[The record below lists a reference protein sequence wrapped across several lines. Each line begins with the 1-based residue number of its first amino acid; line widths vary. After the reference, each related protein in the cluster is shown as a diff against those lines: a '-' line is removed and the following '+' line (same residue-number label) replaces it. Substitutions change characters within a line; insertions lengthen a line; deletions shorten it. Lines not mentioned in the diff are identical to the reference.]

1 MARRLFVGGLCVSM
15 AAAVVVGA
23 SLASASSGSG
33 ARVWGAAPSLVHFG
47 KAAGAVAGDTIT
59 VISKN
64 ATETDVDEPPSG
76 FSQGDEITVS
86 SPLFDTAG
94 SRVGHLDVHGAITA
108 LFQRAGVARGQFE
121 FTATLRNGAI
131 TATGVATFSES
142 GTDGGFTAAV
152 TGGTGAYRKTDGWVR
167 VTFTSATTSTF
178 AYHLTD

>member
-1 MARRLFVGGLCVSM
+1 MAKGGNMARRLFVGGLCVSM

-76 FSQGDEITVS
+76 FSQGDETTVS
-86 SPLFDTAG
+86 SPLFNTAG
-94 SRVGHLDVHGAITA
+94 ARVGHLDVHGAFTA
-108 LFQRAGVARGQFE
+108 VFPKRHTARLQVT
-121 FTATLRNGAI
+121 FTATLAHGAI
-131 TATGVATFSES
+131 TAT
-142 GTDGGFTAAV
+142 
-152 TGGTGAYRKTDGWVR
+152 
-167 VTFTSATTSTF
+167 
-178 AYHLTD
+178 